1 MEKYT
6 CHDCSKALENN
17 EEYMAYNIGAETFM
31 KCKACHQKDSVLRN
45 FRPTEVYS
53 RVVGYIR
60 PVAQWNK
67 GKQAEFGDRNEYVVE
82 NGACATC

>member
-6 CHDCSKALENN
+6 CHDCDKTLENN
-17 EEYMAYNIGAETFM
+17 EEYVAYKTGGKEFV
-31 KCKACHQKDSVLRN
+31 KCKECHQKDSVLRN
-45 FRPTEVYS
+45 FQQTEVYS

-67 GKQAEFGDRNEYVVE
+67 GKQAEFSDRMEYVTTDCC
-82 NGACATC
+82 GA